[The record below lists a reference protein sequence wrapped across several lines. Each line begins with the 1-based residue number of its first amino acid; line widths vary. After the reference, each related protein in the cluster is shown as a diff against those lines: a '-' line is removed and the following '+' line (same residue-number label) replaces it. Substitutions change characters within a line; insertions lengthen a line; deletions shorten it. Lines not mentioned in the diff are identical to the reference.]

1 MMLTYNDSIF
11 NVKDVYLNYYVILT
25 FSIYKIKENGKL
37 LQ

>member
-1 MMLTYNDSIF
+1 MLTYNDSIF
-11 NVKDVYLNYYVILT
+11 NVKDVYLNYYVILI